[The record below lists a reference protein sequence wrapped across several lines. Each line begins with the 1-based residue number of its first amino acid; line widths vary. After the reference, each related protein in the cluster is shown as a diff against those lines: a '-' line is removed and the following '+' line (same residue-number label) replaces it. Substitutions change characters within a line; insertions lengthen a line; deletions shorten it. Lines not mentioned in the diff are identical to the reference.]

1 MAVAIAFFV
10 GLIIGAFMGLV
21 VTACCAINRRDDYD

>member
-10 GLIIGAFMGLV
+10 GLIIGAFMGLAV
-21 VTACCAINRRDDYD
+21 AACCAINRRDDYD